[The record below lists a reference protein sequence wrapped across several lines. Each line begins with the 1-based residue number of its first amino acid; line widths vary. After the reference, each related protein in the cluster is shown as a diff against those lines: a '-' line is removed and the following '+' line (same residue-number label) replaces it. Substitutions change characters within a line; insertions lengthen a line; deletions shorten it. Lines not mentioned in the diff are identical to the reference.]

1 MFLDL
6 ILIYC
11 LVSESPKIT
20 DEEKLRIDKND
31 LEAVYA
37 GRDENTI
44 LTFGSEQKTIRDA
57 KRHIYRDLLTLAE
70 YFKDNKKFIDS
81 ISYVKKYSK
90 ADLPQTSFHEDGIK
104 KAKKV
109 TKFLRE
115 HENNKFDNIKYET
128 EMSLSRLKNI
138 NENTSEEMNNFVKNY
153 NEGI

>member
-44 LTFGSEQKTIRDA
+44 LTFGSEQKD
-57 KRHIYRDLLTLAE
+57 KRC
-70 YFKDNKKFIDS
+70 KKT
-81 ISYVKKYSK
+81 Y
-90 ADLPQTSFHEDGIK
+90 L
-104 KAKKV
+104 
-109 TKFLRE
+109 
-115 HENNKFDNIKYET
+115 
-128 EMSLSRLKNI
+128 
-138 NENTSEEMNNFVKNY
+138 
-153 NEGI
+153 